1 MRTYLS
7 QLCATLYNVFLFLR
21 LSEDVCCKAVAP
33 VCVKNQAAFC
43 ITKNLES
50 GQAP

>member
-7 QLCATLYNVFLFLR
+7 QLCATRYNAFLLLR
-21 LSEDVCCKAVAP
+21 LCENVCCKAVAP
-33 VCVKNQAAFC
+33 VCVKKQAAFC
-43 ITKNLES
+43 ITKNLEN